1 MSLISAAPGIA
12 GDDTVLAKAGDTR
25 ITVADLNR
33 IIGYY
38 TPEQQEAFKANPENK
53 VKLLQK
59 LIQERVLASDAR
71 RAGID
76 RDPGV
81 REQLDIMTNNQLTS
95 VFLKREV
102 ADKISVS
109 DAEARIYYQ
118 LHKDDYKT
126 PESVRVRH
134 ILVKADKGSNEDTLK
149 ATREKA
155 ESVLKRI
162 RAGED
167 FATVAAEVS
176 DDTGSKGKG
185 GDLGFFTKGKMVPE
199 FETAAFGLKPGEVSA
214 LVETKYGFHILKC
227 EEIKTAGV
235 MPFEEAKQGIME
247 RVARD
252 TKAARIK
259 EYVDR
264 RMEEEKTAIFPERL
278 LK

>member
-12 GDDTVLAKAGDTR
+12 GDNTVLAKAGDTR

-126 PESVRVRH
+126 QESVRVRH

-149 ATREKA
+149 AAREKA

-167 FATVAAEVS
+167 FATVAGEVS

-199 FETAAFGLKPGEVSA
+199 FEKAAFGLKPGEVSA

-235 MPFEEAKQGIME
+235 MPFEEAKKGIME

-259 EYVDR
+259 EYVER
-264 RMEEEKTAIFPERL
+264 RLEEEKADIFPERL